1 MTVANR
7 NAHQPDQ
14 DDLISAGS
22 ILAILPPLLLFA
34 LLNRYCVRGLF
45 AGAVKG

>member
-1 MTVANR
+1 M
-7 NAHQPDQ
+7 
-14 DDLISAGS
+14 I
-22 ILAILPPLLLFA
+22 AILPSLTLLA